1 MDIADVV
8 KLAPAIFS
16 FLGGPTGGLAGAA
29 IEWLAGQVGASDKTQ
44 DSIKAALINADP
56 IRMKELDLDFQKFCL
71 QNGIQLQLAQIG
83 VNTEEAKST
92 NWFVAGGRPYIVWVC
107 GTGLAY
113 QVILA
118 PILNGILGISR
129 FPSID
134 LGTLSQLLIGI
145 LGLGALRT
153 YEKYT
158 GTSENH

>member
-1 MDIADVV
+1 MDIADAV
-8 KLAPAIFS
+8 KLAPAIFG
-16 FLGGPTGGLAGAA
+16 FLGGPAGGLAGAA
-29 IEWLAGQVGASDKTQ
+29 IEWLAGQLGATDKTQ
-44 DSIKAALINADP
+44 ESIKSALINADP

-134 LGTLSQLLIGI
+134 LGTLSQLLVGI